1 MEGYGQVLDP
11 YMHFH
16 VWRSVEVRV
25 GYLDGVGTGY
35 NLCRVLIY
43 SNSRVCGHG
52 RLEWFLHNRVE
63 FCYCF
68 MKRLWFYKG
77 STGRVRRGRVGQM
90 EMTDGVLKKSFLPI
104 KCFQEKAHLLKNLL
118 IMI

>member
-25 GYLDGVGTGY
+25 GYPDGVGTGY

-43 SNSRVCGHG
+43 SNSRIHGHG
-52 RLEWFLHNRVE
+52 RLEWFLNNRVE
-63 FCYCF
+63 F
-68 MKRLWFYKG
+68 
-77 STGRVRRGRVGQM
+77 
-90 EMTDGVLKKSFLPI
+90 
-104 KCFQEKAHLLKNLL
+104 
-118 IMI
+118 